1 MSALVAAEQHGPR
14 GAAHL
19 VLLAGVVVIA
29 IAVIGINRWRARRDE
44 AAAGEQPTI
53 SRGGTADST
62 QPTEDE

>member
-29 IAVIGINRWRARRDE
+29 IAVIGVNRWRTRRDE
-44 AAAGEQPTI
+44 AAGAEEPTT
-53 SRGGTADST
+53 SRDKRAEST
-62 QPTEDE
+62 HSTKDE